1 LDPQHEE
8 SDVNQY
14 RIEGAWQQIQGR
26 VQEQWG
32 RFGDDEFESISI
44 KFDPLV
50 SSIQESYDITEDEAE
65 RLLQQSIGH

>member
-1 LDPQHEE
+1 M
-8 SDVNQY
+8 NQY
-14 RIEGAWQQIQGR
+14 RIESAWQQFQGR

-32 RFGDDEFESISI
+32 RFGDDEFEMISA

-65 RLLQQSIGH
+65 QLLQQSIGH

>member
-1 LDPQHEE
+1 M
-8 SDVNQY
+8 NQY

-26 VQEQWG
+26 VQEPWS
-32 RFGDDEFESISI
+32 RFGDDEFETISI

-65 RLLQQSIGH
+65 QLLQQSIGH